1 MSDAL
6 PHEQG
11 PGPLWAYTETSLP
24 GDTLADRLTRAKALG
39 LAIEAVHREAFPIA
53 QVRDAG
59 VDIATVQAYGMHDFH
74 PLHRDPAIRDAALP
88 YLHEAIQFTGR
99 LGVSRLVVVC
109 GFGSD
114 LADHPL
120 ERAIAFFEQ
129 AIPAARE
136 AGVRLLIE
144 PLSPR
149 RCAALHDPEAIG
161 QLIETLDCPDAL
173 SMVLD
178 TGHLLDSGWDL
189 DEFFTHWKRP
199 VVELQLKGRDS
210 APPSPSSPVARWL
223 RSLPQMPDVI
233 SIEHRQPIT
242 PQRGEDLVRALRD
255 GLMINPD
262 HRPNPS

>member
-1 MSDAL
+1 MTARLAQD
-6 PHEQG
+6 QQ
-11 PGPLWAYTETSLP
+11 PGPLLAYTETSIP
-24 GDTLADRLTRAKALG
+24 GATLAERLTRANALG

-53 QVRDAG
+53 QVRNTG
-59 VDIATVQAYGMHDFH
+59 VEIATVQAYGMHDFH

-120 ERAIAFFEQ
+120 ERAIAFFEH
-129 AIPAARE
+129 AIPAAWE

-149 RCAALHDPEAIG
+149 RCAALNDPEAIA
-161 QLIETLDCPDAL
+161 QLIETLDCPDTL
-173 SMVLD
+173 SMILD

-223 RSLPQMPDVI
+223 RSLPQIPEVI

-242 PQRGEDLVRALRD
+242 PQRGEDLVHVLRQ
-255 GLMINPD
+255 GLMMNPEL
-262 HRPNPS
+262 RPNPP